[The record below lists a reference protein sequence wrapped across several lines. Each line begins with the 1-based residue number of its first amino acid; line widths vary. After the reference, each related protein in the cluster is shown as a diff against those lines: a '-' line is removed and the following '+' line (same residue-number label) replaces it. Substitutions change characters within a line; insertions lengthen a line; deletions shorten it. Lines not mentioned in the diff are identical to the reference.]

1 MGVVTM
7 KKLEMVVVLGMMI
20 VTMVGSSEASSGLK
34 MVDENP
40 LYNII
45 LKELESS
52 GSVAESCY
60 GKCKSHADCCDGVS
74 KCATYRIPQPYCEW
88 CPGNGGRCGF
98 FDSCCPGYKCTGGSQ
113 TNGVCRPNSWCPG
126 QGDFCCLGISCCP
139 GYKCTG
145 YFNGECTKE

>member
-7 KKLEMVVVLGMMI
+7 KKLAMVVILGMMI
-20 VTMVGSSEASSGLK
+20 VIMVGSSEASRLK
-34 MVDENP
+34 VVDENP

-45 LKELESS
+45 LQELESS
-52 GSVAESCY
+52 GSVAKDCY

-98 FDSCCPGYKCTGGSQ
+98 LNSCCPGYKCTGGSQ

-126 QGDFCCLGISCCP
+126 QGDFCSLAISCCP
-139 GYKCTG
+139 GYTCTG
-145 YFNGECTKE
+145 YFSGECRKN